1 MSLHFLSSYSKY
13 SSLSTGTKLVL
24 SQLIH
29 TDKPYFNVKIASVS
43 KQSGSADC
51 GLYAIA
57 YITSIVFGLNPT
69 LCVFEQSA
77 MRPHL
82 LNCFQEKEMSPFPML
97 RGRRSSLTA
106 TTICIKVYCYCRCID
121 TGEKMV
127 ICDGQCGEWFHTKCA
142 LTSVSKKKKWFCKN
156 CAV

>member
-1 MSLHFLSSYSKY
+1 MK
-13 SSLSTGTKLVL
+13 
-24 SQLIH
+24 
-29 TDKPYFNVKIASVS
+29 AVS

-51 GLYAIA
+51 GLYAIT
-57 YITSIVFGLNPT
+57 YITSIAFGLDHT
-69 LCVFEQSA
+69 LCVCLSNQLY

-97 RGRRSSLTA
+97 RERRSSLTA

-142 LTSVSKKKKWFCKN
+142 LTSVFVGKEQYNYNYVTSHVHYIFSSTTN
-156 CAV
+156 TLAGNTFDGFTIGDLLLD

>member
-1 MSLHFLSSYSKY
+1 M
-13 SSLSTGTKLVL
+13 L

-29 TDKPYFNVKIASVS
+29 TDKPSFNVKIASVS

-57 YITSIVFGLNPT
+57 YITSIAFGLNPT

-97 RGRRSSLTA
+97 RERRSSLTA
-106 TTICIKVYCYCRCID
+106 TTISIKVYCYCRCID